1 MSNVMDEQTIFNQYL
16 SGEITFAQYIGR
28 LNKLNEKHIQNQR
41 SEKENRDRE
50 LQQREEFFTKEDNL
64 FI

>member
-1 MSNVMDEQTIFNQYL
+1 MSNVIDEQTIFNQYL

-41 SEKENRDRE
+41 SEEKNRDRGF
-50 LQQREEFFTKEDNL
+50 QQQKQQFMEEDNL

>member
-1 MSNVMDEQTIFNQYL
+1 MDEQTIFNQYL

>member
-1 MSNVMDEQTIFNQYL
+1 MSNVIDEQTIFNQYL

>member
-1 MSNVMDEQTIFNQYL
+1 MDEQTIFNQYL

-41 SEKENRDRE
+41 SEEKNRDRGF
-50 LQQREEFFTKEDNL
+50 QQQEEFFTKEDNL